1 MKNSI
6 SETTTNDTA
15 MSEYTILK
23 YLELQCLHK
32 ACESAQNTGSHQLD

>member
-6 SETTTNDTA
+6 SEITTNDTA

-23 YLELQCLHK
+23 YVELQCSHK
-32 ACESAQNTGSHQLD
+32 ACESVQNMGSHQLD